1 LKYLLDVDTQVS
13 SSVSTHA
20 KKDDLLK
27 EIGDIRKSALEK
39 FLDIVSIEFNKHD
52 LRNIEMDNI
61 PLQNVKPLATEGGIK
76 TVKTGN
82 ETASAVLPDDNSPFQ
97 VSVLNIFIQ
106 IIDIEILSV
115 WTNEQAV
122 QPEVEA
128 VDIQTISQNMF
139 KGARSLFL
147 NASKVTSE
155 KIDDKFKS
163 LEPNHSD
170 DVSDD
175 DVNATLSRDIMVYS
189 KKSIVRDEF
198 TVPRKVPNE
207 FYNLNLIDLTDIIDQ
222 LYIFMSVIFSVGIM
236 GKRPSWGRSHIAYL
250 DKQSKFALKKWCKLE
265 ASFDYQE
272 ADFEP
277 TGEELKSGS
286 SLELESSNKY
296 LMVNSEGWMNLSN
309 THSIMNLMTSS
320 KDEIYNKLNLEIDI
334 LRKENEAITNANS
347 KTETVNEELT
357 VKVESLYSM
366 VEMLTKEL
374 SERSDELRE
383 VKTVKD
389 ELLVMKGEVM
399 ILQAQKEDDNM
410 MIDKLQ
416 AQFKDREKELGRALK
431 ASEETGKYMKLWD
444 ASKRRVRDLEEML
457 DAKQLELDSMSV
469 ESKRAVDEVIAD
481 GDVKLRV
488 LEKRLQKQSEELE
501 GVQELKENS
510 NNRSLEVA
518 SVVAQLREEGRHHI
532 DLQLRILC
540 DGDVNLLNENSD
552 DQLQPFTSELCTEE
566 NITVSMKLFF
576 IALEDKARLHQLLLD
591 ANDQNFRVLE
601 NYEKLKGC
609 VGRVLQRY
617 RSNVKVIDALVRND
631 RRIFHELTT
640 LDSATEV
647 LLTMVERIIDALQK
661 DEEAVF
667 RLHPTVLQNLHYL
680 REQIRGMR
688 ARFSKVNKKREIV
701 VKEQKVEFMGEDS
714 SAEEDNGVDDA
725 QERGEKDGN
734 DVCSETK
741 IGAAST
747 MVTQVSGSEETRVD
761 QASLA

>member
-1 LKYLLDVDTQVS
+1 
-13 SSVSTHA
+13 
-20 KKDDLLK
+20 
-27 EIGDIRKSALEK
+27 
-39 FLDIVSIEFNKHD
+39 
-52 LRNIEMDNI
+52 
-61 PLQNVKPLATEGGIK
+61 
-76 TVKTGN
+76 
-82 ETASAVLPDDNSPFQ
+82 
-97 VSVLNIFIQ
+97 
-106 IIDIEILSV
+106 
-115 WTNEQAV
+115 
-122 QPEVEA
+122 
-128 VDIQTISQNMF
+128 
-139 KGARSLFL
+139 
-147 NASKVTSE
+147 
-155 KIDDKFKS
+155 
-163 LEPNHSD
+163 
-170 DVSDD
+170 
-175 DVNATLSRDIMVYS
+175 
-189 KKSIVRDEF
+189 
-198 TVPRKVPNE
+198 
-207 FYNLNLIDLTDIIDQ
+207 
-222 LYIFMSVIFSVGIM
+222 
-236 GKRPSWGRSHIAYL
+236 
-250 DKQSKFALKKWCKLE
+250 
-265 ASFDYQE
+265 
-272 ADFEP
+272 
-277 TGEELKSGS
+277 
-286 SLELESSNKY
+286 
-296 LMVNSEGWMNLSN
+296 
-309 THSIMNLMTSS
+309 
-320 KDEIYNKLNLEIDI
+320 LNLEIDI

-617 RSNVKVIDALVRND
+617 KSNVKVIDALVRND

>member
-1 LKYLLDVDTQVS
+1 
-13 SSVSTHA
+13 
-20 KKDDLLK
+20 
-27 EIGDIRKSALEK
+27 
-39 FLDIVSIEFNKHD
+39 
-52 LRNIEMDNI
+52 
-61 PLQNVKPLATEGGIK
+61 
-76 TVKTGN
+76 
-82 ETASAVLPDDNSPFQ
+82 
-97 VSVLNIFIQ
+97 
-106 IIDIEILSV
+106 
-115 WTNEQAV
+115 
-122 QPEVEA
+122 
-128 VDIQTISQNMF
+128 
-139 KGARSLFL
+139 
-147 NASKVTSE
+147 
-155 KIDDKFKS
+155 
-163 LEPNHSD
+163 
-170 DVSDD
+170 
-175 DVNATLSRDIMVYS
+175 
-189 KKSIVRDEF
+189 
-198 TVPRKVPNE
+198 
-207 FYNLNLIDLTDIIDQ
+207 
-222 LYIFMSVIFSVGIM
+222 
-236 GKRPSWGRSHIAYL
+236 
-250 DKQSKFALKKWCKLE
+250 
-265 ASFDYQE
+265 
-272 ADFEP
+272 
-277 TGEELKSGS
+277 
-286 SLELESSNKY
+286 
-296 LMVNSEGWMNLSN
+296 MNL
-309 THSIMNLMTSS
+309 TTSS

-366 VEMLTKEL
+366 IEMLTKEL

-389 ELLVMKGEVM
+389 ELLVMKREVM
-399 ILQAQKEDDNM
+399 ILQAQKEDDNR

-416 AQFKDREKELGRALK
+416 AQFKDREKELGVALK
-431 ASEETGKYMKLWD
+431 ASEETGKHMKLWD
-444 ASKRRVRDLEEML
+444 ASKRRVRDLEEIL
-457 DAKQLELDSMSV
+457 DAKQLELDSMRV
-469 ESKRAVDEVIAD
+469 ESKRVVDEVIAD
-481 GDVKLRV
+481 GDVKLRI
-488 LEKRLQKQSEELE
+488 LEKRLQNQSEELE
-501 GVQELKENS
+501 GMQELKKNS
-510 NNRSLEVA
+510 TNGSLEVA
-518 SVVAQLREEGRHHI
+518 SVVAQLKEEGRHHI

-540 DGDVNLLNENSD
+540 DGDVNLLNENSG

-734 DVCSETK
+734 DACSETK
-741 IGAAST
+741 IEAAST
-747 MVTQVSGSEETRVD
+747 MVTQVSVSEETRVD

>member
-1 LKYLLDVDTQVS
+1 MLDVDIQVS
-13 SSVSTHA
+13 SSGSTHA
-20 KKDDLLK
+20 KKDDILK

-52 LRNIEMDNI
+52 LKNIEMDNI
-61 PLQNVKPLATEGGIK
+61 PLENVKSLATEGEIK
-76 TVKTGN
+76 TVNTGN
-82 ETASAVLPDDNSPFQ
+82 ETVSAVPPDDNSPFQ
-97 VSVLNIFIQ
+97 VSVLNLFIQ

-115 WTNEQAV
+115 WTNEQTV

-128 VDIQTISQNMF
+128 VDIQTISRNMF
-139 KGARSLFL
+139 RGARSLFL
-147 NASKVTSE
+147 NASKVTNG
-155 KIDDKFKS
+155 KIDDKYRN
-163 LEPNHSD
+163 LDPNHSD

-175 DVNATLSRDIMVYS
+175 DVNATISRDIMVYS
-189 KKSIVRDEF
+189 KRSIIRDEF
-198 TVPRKVPNE
+198 MVPRKVPNE

-250 DKQSKFALKKWCKLE
+250 DKQSKFALKQWCKLE

-286 SLELESSNKY
+286 SFELESSNKY

-334 LRKENEAITNANS
+334 LRKENEATINANS

-399 ILQAQKEDDNM
+399 ILQAQKEDDNR

-416 AQFKDREKELGRALK
+416 AQLKDREKELGMALK
-431 ASEETGKYMKLWD
+431 ASEETGKHMKLWD
-444 ASKRRVRDLEEML
+444 ASKRRARDLEEIL

-481 GDVKLRV
+481 GDVKLRI

-501 GVQELKENS
+501 GMQELKKNS

-518 SVVAQLREEGRHHI
+518 SVVSQLKEEGRHHI

-540 DGDVNLLNENSD
+540 DGDVNLLNENSG

-688 ARFSKVNKKREIV
+688 TRFSKVNKKREIV

-734 DVCSETK
+734 DACSETK

-747 MVTQVSGSEETRVD
+747 MVTQVSVSEETRVD